1 MFNKLSIKNFRGIEK
16 LDIEN
21 FNRINIFVGENGIGK
36 TSILDAIYVSINPN
50 NALLSFKTNL
60 FRRIDDAVNNPNF
73 WRTFFYKFSE
83 KNKIS
88 ISLSNK
94 SKDNKRK
101 IEIKPVYSAQKLTLQ
116 PQENK
121 QNDFFSTSPTIEEET
136 ILGLNYECT
145 IGDKKITSDITQKD
159 SNSFQSKADEN
170 YQENLNGSYLN
181 NHTFLDNDNIA
192 SKLSNL
198 IDRKRKN
205 ELLDLLKKFKLS
217 ISDIVLDKNRK
228 IKIDDNGFSELVYAH
243 TYGDGF
249 VRALHIICNF
259 MANDSDVV
267 LIDELENGLIIL
279 EAKRDV
285 PQKIIDKLNDFKVK
299 IPREEF
305 RCNLDEQD
313 FVVNRWLRFLEGEF
327 GPINAPNTYFKK
339 ENGTI
344 LKNLDFD
351 SCQKNI
357 AASAQ
362 KLLELKMI
370 DLVRFALKKTNCKNI
385 CLSGGVALNCIAN
398 KEILKNNDIDNLF
411 IQPASNDAGVSMGA
425 ALESFCRKGGKLN
438 FKLNRSDFGPEF
450 TNLEIKKELDLMN
463 LSYKKVS
470 NISKECA
477 ELIKDGKIIGWFQG
491 RMEWGPRA
499 LGNRSIIANPTSMAM
514 ANKVNLN
521 VKNRELWRPFAPS
534 LLSEFSKDYLKIE
547 SDYDF
552 MVLGSEIYPEMKK
565 RIKGVVHLDGS
576 IRPHVVK
583 KSVNPKYH
591 KLITEFY
598 NLTGI
603 PLVLNTSFN
612 VRGEPIVCTPKE
624 AVKTFLS
631 TGLDCLAMGDYLI
644 KK

>member
-267 LIDELENGLIIL
+267 LIDELENGLHVFSQKYVWESVLNLL
-279 EAKRDV
+279 ETQNNTQLFATTHSIEMIKNLYEVFKENNKENLLSVYRM
-285 PQKIIDKLNDFKVK
+285 QKDENNVLKV
-299 IPREEF
+299 IHYNSED
-305 RCNLDEQD
+305 LQYVIEQD
-313 FVVNRWLRFLEGEF
+313 
-327 GPINAPNTYFKK
+327 
-339 ENGTI
+339 
-344 LKNLDFD
+344 
-351 SCQKNI
+351 Q
-357 AASAQ
+357 
-362 KLLELKMI
+362 
-370 DLVRFALKKTNCKNI
+370 
-385 CLSGGVALNCIAN
+385 
-398 KEILKNNDIDNLF
+398 EI
-411 IQPASNDAGVSMGA
+411 
-425 ALESFCRKGGKLN
+425 R
-438 FKLNRSDFGPEF
+438 
-450 TNLEIKKELDLMN
+450 
-463 LSYKKVS
+463 
-470 NISKECA
+470 
-477 ELIKDGKIIGWFQG
+477 
-491 RMEWGPRA
+491 
-499 LGNRSIIANPTSMAM
+499 
-514 ANKVNLN
+514 
-521 VKNRELWRPFAPS
+521 
-534 LLSEFSKDYLKIE
+534 
-547 SDYDF
+547 
-552 MVLGSEIYPEMKK
+552 
-565 RIKGVVHLDGS
+565 
-576 IRPHVVK
+576 
-583 KSVNPKYH
+583 
-591 KLITEFY
+591 
-598 NLTGI
+598 
-603 PLVLNTSFN
+603 
-612 VRGEPIVCTPKE
+612 
-624 AVKTFLS
+624 
-631 TGLDCLAMGDYLI
+631 
-644 KK
+644 

>member
-1 MFNKLSIKNFRGIEK
+1 MKILGINGWIDRSHDASACLIIDGKIISAVEEERFVRQK
-16 LDIEN
+16 KAYDRLPINSVKFCLQEN
-21 FNRINIFVGENGIGK
+21 
-36 TSILDAIYVSINPN
+36 
-50 NALLSFKTNL
+50 
-60 FRRIDDAVNNPNF
+60 
-73 WRTFFYKFSE
+73 
-83 KNKIS
+83 
-88 ISLSNK
+88 
-94 SKDNKRK
+94 
-101 IEIKPVYSAQKLTLQ
+101 KLTLDDIDYVSFGWNWKKLYELRGKRYTFNSAEIIEKFF
-116 PQENK
+116 PRKYFKYKKIPKLHFIEHHLAHASSTFRCSGF
-121 QNDFFSTSPTIEEET
+121 NDSAILVVDGQGESCSTSIWKGKNNEIKKVWED
-136 ILGLNYECT
+136 T
-145 IGDKKITSDITQKD
+145 IGNSLGYFYTAVTKYVGMKD
-159 SNSFQSKADEN
+159 GDE
-170 YQENLNGSYLN
+170 G
-181 NHTFLDNDNIA
+181 
-192 SKLSNL
+192 KLMGL
-198 IDRKRKN
+198 
-205 ELLDLLKKFKLS
+205 
-217 ISDIVLDKNRK
+217 
-228 IKIDDNGFSELVYAH
+228 A
-243 TYGDGF
+243 TYG
-249 VRALHIICNF
+249 
-259 MANDSDVV
+259 SP
-267 LIDELENGLIIL
+267 DE
-279 EAKRDV
+279 
-285 PQKIIDKLNDFKVK
+285 KIIDKLNDFKVK

-624 AVKTFLS
+624 AVKTFFS

>member
-1 MFNKLSIKNFRGIEK
+1 MKILGINGWIDRSHDASACLIIDGKIISAVEEERFVRQK
-16 LDIEN
+16 KAYDRLPINSVKFCLQEN
-21 FNRINIFVGENGIGK
+21 
-36 TSILDAIYVSINPN
+36 
-50 NALLSFKTNL
+50 
-60 FRRIDDAVNNPNF
+60 
-73 WRTFFYKFSE
+73 
-83 KNKIS
+83 
-88 ISLSNK
+88 
-94 SKDNKRK
+94 
-101 IEIKPVYSAQKLTLQ
+101 KLTLDDIDYVSFGWNWKKLYELRGKRYTFNSAEIIEKFF
-116 PQENK
+116 PRKYFKYKKIPKLHFIEHHLAHASSTFRCSGF
-121 QNDFFSTSPTIEEET
+121 NDSAILVVDGQGESCSTSIWKGKNNEIKKVWED
-136 ILGLNYECT
+136 T
-145 IGDKKITSDITQKD
+145 IGNSLGYFYTAVTKYVGMKD
-159 SNSFQSKADEN
+159 GDE
-170 YQENLNGSYLN
+170 G
-181 NHTFLDNDNIA
+181 
-192 SKLSNL
+192 KLMGL
-198 IDRKRKN
+198 
-205 ELLDLLKKFKLS
+205 
-217 ISDIVLDKNRK
+217 
-228 IKIDDNGFSELVYAH
+228 A
-243 TYGDGF
+243 TYG
-249 VRALHIICNF
+249 
-259 MANDSDVV
+259 SP
-267 LIDELENGLIIL
+267 DE
-279 EAKRDV
+279 
-285 PQKIIDKLNDFKVK
+285 KIIDKLNDFKVK

-438 FKLNRSDFGPEF
+438 FKLNRSVFGPEF

-624 AVKTFLS
+624 AVKTFFS